1 MIYRMDV
8 KKTLREAA
16 NQVVEL
22 VTEVWSKAR
31 IQFWQT
37 DYIVT
42 KVEKKLHKEFRDV
55 KRHKGRAGESGP
67 KRNERTSSAI
77 G

>member
-1 MIYRMDV
+1 MSLTIYRMDV
-8 KKTLREAA
+8 KKMTLREAA

-31 IQFWQT
+31 IPFWRK

-42 KVEKKLHKEFRDV
+42 KVEETAQGV
-55 KRHKGRAGESGP
+55 S
-67 KRNERTSSAI
+67 
-77 G
+77 